1 LVEKNNSEV
10 KFSHSLTSKN
20 GSVKY
25 INEYIKC
32 LNDEHNQPF
41 KILGTI
47 QDVSDQKNI
56 ERELIKAKELAEQS
70 VRKRTVST
78 NMSHETVLNEWTL
91 GLQEF

>member
-1 LVEKNNSEV
+1 LVEKKNNSEV

-32 LNDEHNQPF
+32 LNDDNQPF

-70 VRKRTVST
+70 VHK
-78 NMSHETVLNEWTL
+78 EQFLL
-91 GLQEF
+91 I

>member
-1 LVEKNNSEV
+1 
-10 KFSHSLTSKN
+10 
-20 GSVKY
+20 
-25 INEYIKC
+25 

-70 VRKRTVST
+70 VR
-78 NMSHETVLNEWTL
+78 
-91 GLQEF
+91 